1 MKKINNILIRS
12 LSDSDRED
20 LLYLMDQVKLYQAS
34 KAVMQA
40 VHAFRRNT
48 QVIRK
53 QAERIRDLECH
64 NQILRRNSEQIVK
77 SVGKI
82 KDVLSKGGDKDDA

>member
-12 LSDSDRED
+12 LSDRDRD
-20 LLYLMDQVKLYQAS
+20 ALLYLMNEVKLRQAS

-40 VHAFRRNT
+40 VHAFQRNT

-53 QAERIRDLECH
+53 QA
-64 NQILRRNSEQIVK
+64 
-77 SVGKI
+77 
-82 KDVLSKGGDKDDA
+82 